1 MLSYK
6 KETHTPGMPE
16 EGGRGAP
23 YQKGIW
29 FLKKDHKKIKGHLP
43 TQSCSHTSLLRNK
56 KKLRMNNV
64 PCGAIINNRKL

>member
-16 EGGRGAP
+16 EGGRRGAP

-29 FLKKDHKKIKGHLP
+29 FLKKDHKKNQRAFAHSVMQPYEFI
-43 TQSCSHTSLLRNK
+43 T
-56 KKLRMNNV
+56 
-64 PCGAIINNRKL
+64 